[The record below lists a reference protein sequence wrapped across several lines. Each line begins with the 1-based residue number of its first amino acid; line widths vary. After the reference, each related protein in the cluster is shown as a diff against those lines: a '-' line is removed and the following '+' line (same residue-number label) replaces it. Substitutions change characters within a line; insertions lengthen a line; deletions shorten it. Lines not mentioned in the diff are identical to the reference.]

1 MGEGL
6 VSCNFPAKIGAGLTF
21 NLLLTLTAYPA
32 PAWSVFVSLR
42 GPGAMTMTATS
53 EGSQHRFRAEVTE
66 TAGWVPGDYWYTLR
80 AVDAATSE
88 MVEVDCGQVTITPDL
103 INAPAGFNGRTP
115 NQIALDDINA
125 VLAARA
131 GMDQDRYAINTNIG
145 NRELW
150 RTSIPDLL
158 KLRDHYVRLVKR
170 EQDLACGRN
179 PFGNTVR
186 VRLR

>member
-1 MGEGL
+1 M
-6 VSCNFPAKIGAGLTF
+6 SCNFPAKIGAGLTF

-32 PAWSVFVSLR
+32 PAWSVFISLR

-53 EGSQHRFRAEVTE
+53 EGSQHRFRADVTE
-66 TAGWVPGDYWYTLR
+66 TADWVPGDYWYTLR

-88 MVEVDCGQVTITPDL
+88 MVEVECGQVTITPDL
-103 INAPAGFNGRTP
+103 INAAAGFDGRTP
-115 NQIALDDINA
+115 NQIALDAIEAVIAQRATLDQERYRIN
-125 VLAARA
+125 
-131 GMDQDRYAINTNIG
+131 
-145 NRELW
+145 NRELY

-158 KLRDHYVRLVKR
+158 KLRDYYVRLVKR

>member
-1 MGEGL
+1 M
-6 VSCNFPAKIGAGLTF
+6 SCNFPAKIGAGLTF

-66 TAGWVPGDYWYTLR
+66 TEGWAPGDYWYTLR

-88 MVEVDCGQVTITPDL
+88 MVEVECGQVTITPDL
-103 INAPAGFNGRTP
+103 INAAAGFDGRTP
-115 NQIALDDINA
+115 NQIALDAIEAVIAQRATLDQERYRIN
-125 VLAARA
+125 
-131 GMDQDRYAINTNIG
+131 
-145 NRELW
+145 NRELY

-158 KLRDHYVRLVKR
+158 TLRDHYVRLVKR
-170 EQDLACGRN
+170 EQDIACGRN

>member
-1 MGEGL
+1 M
-6 VSCNFPAKIGAGLTF
+6 SCNFPAKIGAGLTF

-42 GPGAMTMTATS
+42 GPGAMTMTAVS

-88 MVEVDCGQVTITPDL
+88 MVEVECGQITITPDL
-103 INAPAGFNGRTP
+103 INAPAGFDGRTP
-115 NQIALDDINA
+115 NQIALDAIEAVIAQRATLDQERYRIN
-125 VLAARA
+125 
-131 GMDQDRYAINTNIG
+131 
-145 NRELW
+145 NRELY

>member
-21 NLLLTLTAYPA
+21 DLLLTLTAYPA
-32 PAWSVFVSLR
+32 PAWAVSVYLR
-42 GPGAMTMTATS
+42 GPSSISMTAAA
-53 EGSQHRFRAEVTE
+53 EGSQHRFRQTLSE
-66 TAGWVPGDYWYTLR
+66 TANWATGDYWYTLR
-80 AVDAATSE
+80 AVDAATGD
-88 MVEVDCGQVTITPDL
+88 MVEVENGQVTITPDL
-103 INAPAGFNGRTP
+103 VNAAVGFDGRTP
-115 NQIALDDINA
+115 NQIALDAIEAVIAQRATLDQERYRIN
-125 VLAARA
+125 
-131 GMDQDRYAINTNIG
+131 
-145 NRELW
+145 NRELY

-170 EQDLACGRN
+170 EQDIACGRN

>member
-1 MGEGL
+1 M
-6 VSCNFPAKIGAGLTF
+6 SCNFPAKIGAGLTF

-88 MVEVDCGQVTITPDL
+88 MVEVECGQVTITPDL
-103 INAPAGFNGRTP
+103 INASAGFDGRTP
-115 NQIALDDINA
+115 NQIALDAIEAVIAQRATLDQERYRIN
-125 VLAARA
+125 
-131 GMDQDRYAINTNIG
+131 
-145 NRELW
+145 NRELY

>member
-21 NLLLTLTAYPA
+21 DLLLTLTAYPA
-32 PAWSVFVSLR
+32 PAWAVSVYLR
-42 GPGAMTMTATS
+42 GPSSISMTAAA
-53 EGSQHRFRAEVTE
+53 EGSQHRFRQTLSE
-66 TAGWVPGDYWYTLR
+66 TANWAAGDYWYTLR
-80 AVDAATSE
+80 AVDAATGD
-88 MVEVDCGQVTITPDL
+88 MVEVECGQVTITPDL
-103 INAPAGFNGRTP
+103 VNAAVGFDGRTP
-115 NQIALDDINA
+115 NQIALDAIEAVIAQRATLDQERYRIN
-125 VLAARA
+125 
-131 GMDQDRYAINTNIG
+131 
-145 NRELW
+145 NRELY

-170 EQDLACGRN
+170 EQDIACGRN

>member
-1 MGEGL
+1 M
-6 VSCNFPAKIGAGLTF
+6 SCNFPAKIGAGLTF

-42 GPGAMTMTATS
+42 GSGAMTMTATS

-88 MVEVDCGQVTITPDL
+88 MVEVECGQVTITPDL
-103 INAPAGFNGRTP
+103 INAPVGFDGRTP
-115 NQIALDDINA
+115 NQIALDAIEAVIAQRATLDQERYRIN
-125 VLAARA
+125 
-131 GMDQDRYAINTNIG
+131 
-145 NRELW
+145 NRELY

>member
-1 MGEGL
+1 M
-6 VSCNFPAKIGAGLTF
+6 SCNFPAKIGAGLTF

-32 PAWSVFVSLR
+32 PAWSVFISLR

-53 EGSQHRFRAEVTE
+53 EGSQHRFRADVTE
-66 TAGWVPGDYWYTLR
+66 TADWVPGDYWYTLR

-88 MVEVDCGQVTITPDL
+88 MVEVECGQVTITPDL
-103 INAPAGFNGRTP
+103 INAAAGFDGRTP
-115 NQIALDDINA
+115 NQIALDAIEAVIAQRATLDQERYRIN
-125 VLAARA
+125 
-131 GMDQDRYAINTNIG
+131 
-145 NRELW
+145 NRELY

>member
-21 NLLLTLTAYPA
+21 DLLLTLTAYPA
-32 PAWSVFVSLR
+32 PAWAVSVYLR
-42 GPGAMTMTATS
+42 GPSSISMTAAA
-53 EGSQHRFRAEVTE
+53 EGSQHRFRKELGE
-66 TAGWVPGDYWYTLR
+66 TANWAAGDYWYTLR
-80 AVDAATSE
+80 AVDAATGD
-88 MVEVDCGQVTITPDL
+88 MVEVECGQVTITPDL
-103 INAPAGFNGRTP
+103 VNAAVGFDGRTP

-125 VLAARA
+125 VIAARA

-150 RTSIPDLL
+150 RTPIPDLL

-170 EQDLACGRN
+170 EQDIACGRN

>member
-1 MGEGL
+1 
-6 VSCNFPAKIGAGLTF
+6 
-21 NLLLTLTAYPA
+21 
-32 PAWSVFVSLR
+32 
-42 GPGAMTMTATS
+42 MTMTATS

-88 MVEVDCGQVTITPDL
+88 MVEVECGQVTITPDL
-103 INAPAGFNGRTP
+103 INAHAGFDGRTP
-115 NQIALDDINA
+115 NQIALDAIEAVIAQRATLDQERYRIN
-125 VLAARA
+125 
-131 GMDQDRYAINTNIG
+131 
-145 NRELW
+145 NRELY

>member
-1 MGEGL
+1 M
-6 VSCNFPAKIGAGLTF
+6 SCNFPAKIGAGLTF

-42 GPGAMTMTATS
+42 GPGSMTMTATS

-80 AVDAATSE
+80 AVDAVTSE
-88 MVEVDCGQVTITPDL
+88 MVEVECGQITITPDL
-103 INAPAGFNGRTP
+103 INAPAGFDGRTP
-115 NQIALDDINA
+115 NQIALDAIEAVIAQRATLDQERYRIN
-125 VLAARA
+125 
-131 GMDQDRYAINTNIG
+131 
-145 NRELW
+145 NRELY

-170 EQDLACGRN
+170 EQGIACGRN

>member
-21 NLLLTLTAYPA
+21 DLLLTLTAYPA
-32 PAWSVFVSLR
+32 PAWAISVYLR
-42 GPGAMTMTATS
+42 GPASISMTAAT
-53 EGSQHRFRAEVTE
+53 EGSQHRFRKTLSE
-66 TAGWVPGDYWYTLR
+66 TANWAAGDYWYTLR
-80 AVDAATSE
+80 AVDTATGD
-88 MVEVDCGQVTITPDL
+88 MVEVECGQVTITPDL
-103 INAPAGFNGRTP
+103 VNAADGFDGRTP
-115 NQIALDDINA
+115 SQIALDAIEAVIAQRATLDQERYRIN
-125 VLAARA
+125 
-131 GMDQDRYAINTNIG
+131 
-145 NRELW
+145 NRELY

-170 EQDLACGRN
+170 EQDIACGRN

>member
-1 MGEGL
+1 M
-6 VSCNFPAKIGAGLTF
+6 SCNFPAKIGAGLTF

-88 MVEVDCGQVTITPDL
+88 MVEVECGQVTITPDL
-103 INAPAGFNGRTP
+103 INASAGFDGRTP
-115 NQIALDDINA
+115 NQIALDAIEAVIAQRATLDQERYRIN
-125 VLAARA
+125 
-131 GMDQDRYAINTNIG
+131 
-145 NRELW
+145 NRELY

-170 EQDLACGRN
+170 EQDIACGRN

>member
-21 NLLLTLTAYPA
+21 DLLLTLTAYPA
-32 PAWSVFVSLR
+32 PAWAVSVYLR
-42 GPGAMTMTATS
+42 GPSSISMTAAA
-53 EGSQHRFRAEVTE
+53 EGSQHRFRKELGE
-66 TAGWVPGDYWYTLR
+66 TANWAAGDYWYTLR
-80 AVDAATSE
+80 AVDAATGD
-88 MVEVDCGQVTITPDL
+88 MVEVECGQVTITPDL
-103 INAPAGFNGRTP
+103 VNAAVGFDGRTP
-115 NQIALDDINA
+115 NQIALDAIEAVIAQRATLDQERYRIN
-125 VLAARA
+125 
-131 GMDQDRYAINTNIG
+131 
-145 NRELW
+145 NRELY

-170 EQDLACGRN
+170 EQDIACGRN

>member
-1 MGEGL
+1 M
-6 VSCNFPAKIGAGLTF
+6 SCNFPAKIGAGLTF
-21 NLLLTLTAYPA
+21 DLLLTLTAYPA
-32 PAWSVFVSLR
+32 PAWAVSVYLR
-42 GPGAMTMTATS
+42 GPSSISMTAAA
-53 EGSQHRFRAEVTE
+53 EGSQHRFRKELGE
-66 TAGWVPGDYWYTLR
+66 TANWAAGDYWYTLR

-88 MVEVDCGQVTITPDL
+88 MVEVECGQVTITPDL
-103 INAPAGFNGRTP
+103 INAPVGFDGRTP
-115 NQIALDDINA
+115 NQIALDAIEAVIAQRATLDQERYRIN
-125 VLAARA
+125 
-131 GMDQDRYAINTNIG
+131 
-145 NRELW
+145 NRELY

>member
-1 MGEGL
+1 M
-6 VSCNFPAKIGAGLTF
+6 SCNFPAKIGAGLTF

-42 GPGAMTMTATS
+42 GPGVMTINAVS
-53 EGSQHRFRAEVTE
+53 EGSQHRFHAEVTE
-66 TAGWVPGDYWYTLR
+66 TAVWVPGDYWYTLR

-88 MVEVDCGQVTITPDL
+88 MVEVECGQVTITPDL
-103 INAPAGFNGRTP
+103 INAAAGFDGRTP
-115 NQIALDDINA
+115 NQIALDAIEAVIAQRATLDQERYRIN
-125 VLAARA
+125 
-131 GMDQDRYAINTNIG
+131 
-145 NRELW
+145 NRELY

-170 EQDLACGRN
+170 EQDIACGRN

>member
-21 NLLLTLTAYPA
+21 DLLLTLTAYPA
-32 PAWSVFVSLR
+32 PAWAVSAYLR
-42 GPGAMTMTATS
+42 GPSSISMTAAA
-53 EGSQHRFRAEVTE
+53 EGSQHRFRKELGE
-66 TAGWVPGDYWYTLR
+66 TANWAAGDYWYTLR
-80 AVDAATSE
+80 AVDAATGD
-88 MVEVDCGQVTITPDL
+88 MVEVECGQVTITPDL
-103 INAPAGFNGRTP
+103 VNAAVGFDGRTP
-115 NQIALDDINA
+115 NQIALDAIEAVIAQRATLDQERYRIN
-125 VLAARA
+125 
-131 GMDQDRYAINTNIG
+131 
-145 NRELW
+145 NRELY

-170 EQDLACGRN
+170 EQDIACGRN

>member
-88 MVEVDCGQVTITPDL
+88 MVEVECGQVTITPDL
-103 INAPAGFNGRTP
+103 INAAAGFDGRTP
-115 NQIALDDINA
+115 NQIALDAIEAVIAQRATLDQERYRIN
-125 VLAARA
+125 
-131 GMDQDRYAINTNIG
+131 
-145 NRELW
+145 NRELY